1 MHDFHDIYIRIWDS
15 GYSYQCTCRILQ
27 WADLLM
33 LNKYPYVKQLFLKY
47 NTMLPSSAPVERLFS
62 FGGIIRSAKRNKL
75 SDMFETLLLL
85 KANVH
90 IN

>member
-1 MHDFHDIYIRIWDS
+1 MCYGWLYLQLEFAHYLEDS
-15 GYSYQCTCRILQ
+15 ET
-27 WADLLM
+27 DLLM

-75 SDMFETLLLL
+75 SDNMFETLLLL
-85 KANVH
+85 KANAH